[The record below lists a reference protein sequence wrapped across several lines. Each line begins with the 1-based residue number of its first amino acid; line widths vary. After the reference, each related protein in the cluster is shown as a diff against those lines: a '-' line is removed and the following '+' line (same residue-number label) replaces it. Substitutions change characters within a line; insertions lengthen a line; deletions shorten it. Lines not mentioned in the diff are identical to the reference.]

1 MSGICCIYIGIKTER
16 TGLLYCLI
24 LSFFFFLNVNPE
36 LMIAFVPLKLGNIAK
51 FLILGRNYFG
61 CFLILPIFSGGAKE
75 GSSILTLN
83 S

>member
-1 MSGICCIYIGIKTER
+1 
-16 TGLLYCLI
+16 
-24 LSFFFFLNVNPE
+24 
-36 LMIAFVPLKLGNIAK
+36 MIAFVPLKLGNIAK